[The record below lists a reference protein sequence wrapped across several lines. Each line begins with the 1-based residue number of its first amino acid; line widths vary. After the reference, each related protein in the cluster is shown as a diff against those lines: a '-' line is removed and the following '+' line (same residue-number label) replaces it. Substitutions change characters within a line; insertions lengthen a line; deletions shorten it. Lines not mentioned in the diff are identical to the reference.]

1 MAKCNDCGHV
11 HIGAKQCRVEVPLEK
26 DPAKFK
32 LCRCPNQKSAKA
44 GK

>member
-11 HIGAKQCRVEVPLEK
+11 HIGAKQCRVEVPLK
-26 DPAKFK
+26 NSAGFK
-32 LCRCPNQKSAKA
+32 LCKCPNQKSAAA